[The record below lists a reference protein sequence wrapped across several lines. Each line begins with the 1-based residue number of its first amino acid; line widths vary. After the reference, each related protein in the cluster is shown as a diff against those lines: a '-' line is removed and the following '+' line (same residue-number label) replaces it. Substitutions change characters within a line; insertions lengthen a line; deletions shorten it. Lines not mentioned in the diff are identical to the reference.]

1 MRQNR
6 AFTYNIRTSS
16 VLKNIKTKD
25 MKILLATDGSAH
37 SKAAVEEVARRPF
50 PPRTRVRII
59 SVIDRTALTR
69 NMGPLGGLSEYY
81 AEVDRNA
88 LKLAEDAIEN
98 AAKVLRKKNTMLSVT
113 TAAIEGFPKSAII
126 EEAEKYGAD
135 LIVVGSHGY
144 GAVKR
149 FLLGSVSHAVS
160 LHAKC
165 SVEIVRI
172 PNRKPIKRKRK

>member
-1 MRQNR
+1 
-6 AFTYNIRTSS
+6 
-16 VLKNIKTKD
+16 

-50 PPRTRVRII
+50 PPRTSIRII
-59 SVIDRTALTR
+59 SIIDRTVLTR
-69 NMGPLGGLSEYY
+69 NIGPLGGLNEYY
-81 AEVDRNA
+81 DEANRNA
-88 LKLAEDAIEN
+88 IKSAEDAIEN
-98 AAKVLRKKNTMLSVT
+98 AAKILRKKNILLSIT
-113 TAAIEGFPKSAII
+113 TAVIEGSPKSVII

-144 GAVKR
+144 GAIER
-149 FLLGSVSHAVS
+149 FMLGSVSHAVS

-172 PNRKPIKRKRK
+172 QNRKPIKRKKK